1 MVNLLEHLCELGYMR
16 RIERVEK
23 DGRIH
28 LKYRDLISLDT
39 FSLLVS
45 ASGQDETPVPVS
57 QIGRTDHRQV
67 AEPLEARVRTEF
79 ERRFHLSVPRT
90 ILDVVAASSRRID
103 LAGPFSY
110 LYELLRETIGYDRIA
125 LFLSS
130 NLLNSQANTLS
141 ELEGIAQWAEEEQFC
156 PKRVKQDVEDSARL
170 LVVAD
175 LSKDARFAR
184 DVPKGAYGSIIV
196 APLTAEAYVYG
207 TLEVWSREA
216 NVFSDDDAALVEFVG
231 EFAGGL
237 IKRRLEIEELIFMDQ
252 TAQIHNRRYFDE
264 QLNREMERTKRS
276 GDAMAL
282 LMIDL
287 DDFKLVNDSC
297 GHAAGD
303 SVLRQVGHVLTES
316 ARQVDIVA
324 RYGGEEFAVILPGVT
339 RETANTVA
347 ERIRGNVAR
356 HAFVTGSTDAVC
368 DGVGRVTVSIGGAL
382 YPTDARSKSELMDKA
397 DRICLYD
404 AKKQGKNRVIFWEE
418 AQ

>member
-1 MVNLLEHLCELGYMR
+1 MEHLCELGYMR
-16 RIERVEK
+16 RIEQVQRN
-23 DGRIH
+23 GRTH
-28 LKYRDLISLDT
+28 LKYRDLTTLDT
-39 FSLLVS
+39 FSLITS
-45 ASGQDETPVPVS
+45 AERQTGTTAPAPPISMA
-57 QIGRTDHRQV
+57 DHRP
-67 AEPLEARVRTEF
+67 ADEHLEAPDRTEL
-79 ERRFHLSVPRT
+79 RRPFNLSVPRA

-125 LFLSS
+125 LFLSDS
-130 NLLNSQANTLS
+130 LLNSQANTLS

-156 PKRVKQDVEDSARL
+156 PKHLKQDVEDSARL

-175 LSKDARFAR
+175 LSTDARFSR
-184 DVPKGAYGSIIV
+184 TVPKGAYGSIIV

-207 TLEVWSREA
+207 TLEVWSREPDA
-216 NVFSDDDAALVEFVG
+216 FSDDDAALVEFVG

-237 IKRRLEIEELIFMDQ
+237 IKRRLEVDELIFMDQ
-252 TAQIHNRRYFDE
+252 TTQIHNRRYFDE
-264 QLNREMERTKRS
+264 QLDREMERSKRS

-282 LMIDL
+282 LIIDL
-287 DDFKLVNDSC
+287 DDFKLVNDTC

-303 SVLRQVGHVLTES
+303 SVLRQVGHVLMES

-339 RETANTVA
+339 RESAVIVA

-356 HAFVTGSTDAVC
+356 HSFVAGSTDAAC
-368 DGVGRVTVSIGGAL
+368 ARIGRVTVSVGGAL
-382 YPTDARSKSELMDKA
+382 FPTDARSKSELMDRA
-397 DRICLYD
+397 DRICLYE